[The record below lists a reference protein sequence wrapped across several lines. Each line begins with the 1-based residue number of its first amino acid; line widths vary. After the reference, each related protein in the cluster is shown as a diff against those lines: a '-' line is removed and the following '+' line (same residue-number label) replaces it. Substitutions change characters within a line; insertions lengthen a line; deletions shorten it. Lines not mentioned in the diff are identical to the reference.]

1 MTTRAKLRSLVA
13 VLACAGA
20 APLLATGSAT
30 WTLESVLK
38 QLDKAISRF
47 EGAVAEVELTAVDAA
62 GAEPRTG
69 SGKAYFDRGGAVRF
83 DLSSPDEETLLSTG
97 PELYVYEPARA
108 IVEQFAVAKH
118 PERLEPY
125 ASLGFSLTGKGLE
138 KNYVVSLLGEE
149 SIDDHKTLVL
159 ELTPRSDEMRAAVS
173 RIQLWIGEAAWLPVQ
188 QKIFHGGAETYL
200 SARYRN
206 VSKDV
211 PLEDSLFKPKWPK
224 GTETV
229 KR

>member
-1 MTTRAKLRSLVA
+1 
-13 VLACAGA
+13 
-20 APLLATGSAT
+20 
-30 WTLESVLK
+30 
-38 QLDKAISRF
+38 
-47 EGAVAEVELTAVDAA
+47 
-62 GAEPRTG
+62 
-69 SGKAYFDRGGAVRF
+69 
-83 DLSSPDEETLLSTG
+83 
-97 PELYVYEPARA
+97 
-108 IVEQFAVAKH
+108 
-118 PERLEPY
+118 
-125 ASLGFSLTGKGLE
+125 
-138 KNYVVSLLGEE
+138 VVSLLGEE